1 MPYFSRDGR
10 KLHFTDSEGQGEPL
24 LLLHGLGSRGDDWQ
38 PQINSL
44 ASEYRILTLDFPGH
58 GESAVASGPV
68 SMETLA
74 ADALAL
80 LDHLAIERAHVAG
93 LSLGGM
99 VTMQL
104 VASHPQRLR
113 TAIVINSGP
122 GMVAGR
128 WRLKLLVVLRT
139 LLIRTLGLPA
149 LAKSIAPKLFPE
161 SAQQPLREKFLHSIA
176 AADRRTYLKILRAIG
191 RFNVWPGIAGS
202 PVPALIMTADNDYT
216 PVSYKAAYAATMQN
230 AQLSIIENSGHASP
244 MDAPEQCNRNIRTFL
259 RTHTAKEGSL
269 LAQATVD

>member
-10 KLHFTDSEGQGEPL
+10 RLQFTDTQGQGEPL

-38 PQINSL
+38 PQIESL
-44 ASEYRILTLDFPGH
+44 NGEFRILTLDFPGH
-58 GESAVASGPV
+58 GDSATLTGPV
-68 SMETLA
+68 TIEALA

-99 VTMQL
+99 VTLQL

-113 TAIVINSGP
+113 TVTVINSGP
-122 GMVAGR
+122 GMNKGR
-128 WRLKLLVVLRT
+128 WRLRLLVALRT
-139 LLIRTLGLPA
+139 LMIRSLGLPA
-149 LAKSIAPKLFPE
+149 LAKSIAPKLFPDP
-161 SAQQPLREKFLHSIA
+161 AQQSLREKFLQSIA
-176 AADRRTYLKILRAIG
+176 AADSRSYLKILRAIG

-244 MDAPEQCNRNIRTFL
+244 MDAPEQCNLNIRTFL
-259 RTHTAKEGSL
+259 RKHTAKEGTL
-269 LAQATVD
+269 LAQASVD